1 MKQEFYTTPTIE
13 TIEIAVESGFA
24 QSQQVPAP
32 WEDL

>member
-1 MKQEFYTTPTIE
+1 MKQEFYTTPTVEI
-13 TIEIAVESGFA
+13 IEIAGESGFA

>member
-1 MKQEFYTTPTIE
+1 MKQEFYTTPTVEI
-13 TIEIAVESGFA
+13 IEIAVESGFA